1 MSNTSSLPSS
11 VIIKQEQDNVLSLHV
26 FSGHGSTSYTVI
38 ELDMDNVDRQENSSS
53 SYYDDS
59 TLEEKDDDVEVSMVW
74 PGEFY
79 TIDIVAGFLAIDKRM
94 SLGEIIEAAFSSHFS
109 GVCYVK
115 TTYNDH
121 HQCWQH
127 AMQQSKDWQPVT
139 PAKVFGL
146 CL

>member
-1 MSNTSSLPSS
+1 
-11 VIIKQEQDNVLSLHV
+11 VIIKQEQEDVLSLHV
-26 FSGHGSTSYTVI
+26 FSGHGSTSHTVI
-38 ELDMDNVDRQENSSS
+38 ELDMDNADGQEDSSS

-59 TLEEKDDDVEVSMVW
+59 TLEDEDDDVEVSMVW

-94 SLGEIIEAAFSSHFS
+94 LLGETIEAAFDSHFS
-109 GVCYVK
+109 GVRYVK

-121 HQCWQH
+121 HQRWQH
-127 AMQQSKDWQPVT
+127 TTQQSKDSALAAGRT
-139 PAKVFGL
+139 AKVFGL